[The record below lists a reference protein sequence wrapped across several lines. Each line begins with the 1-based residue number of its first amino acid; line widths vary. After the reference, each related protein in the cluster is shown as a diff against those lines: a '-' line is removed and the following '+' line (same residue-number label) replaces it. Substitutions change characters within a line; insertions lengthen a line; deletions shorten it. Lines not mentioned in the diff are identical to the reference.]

1 MSQFVQQLVFGL
13 ANGAIYALIAIGFA
27 LAYRTIRLLNLS
39 HQQFVMFG
47 GLLGYSAVTGLHL
60 SLPIAIVVVPLAMA
74 VLSIAVERA
83 IIRPIRLRQ
92 ADPVNM
98 IIATLGVGVALTE
111 TARLVWGGAPLS
123 YPGFA
128 KGTLVVAGVHI
139 ANTTLIVL
147 GTAFLVVALL
157 QAFLTRTWTGRG
169 LRATAENWR
178 GAQLVGIPVDRTVT
192 ITFGITGALGGLA
205 GVLISWLYV
214 ATFTLGDL
222 GLKALAGAVLG
233 GFGSLPGAVVGGLV
247 LGVGE
252 NLFSVY
258 AVSSLS
264 TLFVFS
270 LLILVLLIWPRG
282 LFGVKVS
289 EAR

>member
-1 MSQFVQQLVFGL
+1 MDQFVQQLVFGL
-13 ANGAIYALIAIGFA
+13 ANGAIYAVIAVGFA
-27 LAYRTIRLLNLS
+27 LSYRTIRLLNLS

-47 GLLGYSAVTGLHL
+47 GLLGYSAVT
-60 SLPIAIVVVPLAMA
+60 SLRLPLPLAIVLVPLAMA
-74 VLSIAVERA
+74 LLSILVERVV
-83 IIRPIRLRQ
+83 IRPIRLRQ

-98 IIATLGVGVALTE
+98 IIATLGVGVVMTE
-111 TARLVWGGAPLS
+111 TARLLWGGAPLS

-128 KGTLVVAGVHI
+128 KGTVLVAGVHI
-139 ANTTLIVL
+139 ANATLIVL
-147 GTAFLVVALL
+147 ATVFFVVVLL
-157 QAFLTRTWTGRG
+157 QLFLTRTWTGRG
-169 LRATAENWR
+169 LRATAEHWR
-178 GAQLVGIPVDRTVT
+178 AAQLVGISVGRTVT
-192 ITFGITGALGGLA
+192 ITFAITGALGGLA

-233 GFGSLPGAVVGGLV
+233 GFGSLPGAMVGGLV
-247 LGVGE
+247 LGVSE

-258 AVSSLS
+258 AVSNLA
-264 TLFVFS
+264 TLFVFA
-270 LLILVLLIWPRG
+270 LLIVILLVWPRG